1 MMRLTF
7 SDYPFKGQRVLV
19 REDFNVPLKNGKIL
33 DDSRLRAAI
42 PTLRHLVKA
51 GAAVMILSHFGR
63 PQEGEFSAEFS
74 LAPVAAALSKL
85 LEQPIELIS
94 EWRDLKV
101 ESGQVALIE
110 NIRFE
115 KGENSN
121 DPMLAKALASI
132 CDIFVMDAFAVS
144 HRAAASTVGV
154 IEFANQAIAG
164 PLLERELSALHQA
177 FTTPKRPL
185 VAVVGGSKVST
196 KLDVLK
202 ALIQK
207 VDTLIVGG
215 GIANTFLV
223 AAGQPIGES
232 LFEASL
238 VETAKQL
245 LNYAKEHGK
254 TILLPID
261 TIVSNDI
268 QASSGVVKTLKEIQ
282 PHDKIFDIGP
292 RAIEALKR
300 TLANAA
306 TVIWNGPVG
315 VFENPAFAEGTKALA
330 QAIAI
335 SDAFSLAGG
344 GETLAAISQFQVTDQ
359 ISYISTGGGAFL
371 EWLAGDT
378 LPAVAALAKKNH

>member
-1 MMRLTF
+1 MFTF

-19 REDFNVPLKNGKIL
+19 REDFNVPLKDGEVL
-33 DDSRLRAAI
+33 DDSRLRAAV
-42 PTLRHLVKA
+42 PTLQHLIKA

-63 PQEGEFSAEFS
+63 PQEGQFSTEFS
-74 LAPVAAALSKL
+74 LAPVADALSKL
-85 LEQPIELIS
+85 LDRPVELVS
-94 EWRDLKV
+94 EWRNLKV
-101 ESGQVALIE
+101 EPGHVVLIE

-121 DPMLAKALASI
+121 DPILAKALASI
-132 CDIFVMDAFAVS
+132 CDIVVMDAFAVS
-144 HRAAASTVGV
+144 HRASASTVGV
-154 IEFANQAIAG
+154 VEVAKQAIAG
-164 PLLERELSALHQA
+164 PLLEGELFALNQA
-177 FTTPKRPL
+177 FTSPKRPL

-202 ALIQK
+202 SLIEK

-223 AAGQPIGES
+223 AAGQSIGES
-232 LFEASL
+232 LYEPSL

-245 LNYAKEHGK
+245 LHYAKEHSK

-268 QASSGVVKTLKEIQ
+268 QASSGVIKTLKEIQ

-315 VFENPAFAEGTKALA
+315 VFENAAFAEGTKALA
-330 QAIAI
+330 QAIAE

-344 GETLAAISQFQVTDQ
+344 GETLAAISQFHVTDR

-371 EWLAGDT
+371 EWLAGET
-378 LPAVAALAKKNH
+378 LPAVAALANKNH

>member
-1 MMRLTF
+1 MFTF
-7 SDYPFKGQRVLV
+7 SDYPFKGQRVLI

-42 PTLRHLVKA
+42 PTLQHLIKA
-51 GAAVMILSHFGR
+51 GAAVMILAHFGR
-63 PQEGEFSAEFS
+63 PEEGEFSDEFS
-74 LAPVAAALSKL
+74 LAPVALALSKL
-85 LEQPIELIS
+85 LGQPIELVS
-94 EWRDLKV
+94 EWRNLKV
-101 ESGQVALIE
+101 EPGQVALIE
-110 NIRFE
+110 NVRFE

-121 DPMLAKALASI
+121 DPILAKALAST

-154 IEFANQAIAG
+154 VEFAKQAIAG
-164 PLLERELSALHQA
+164 PLLEGELFALNQA

-202 ALIQK
+202 SLIEK

-223 AAGQPIGES
+223 AAGQSVGES
-232 LFEASL
+232 LYEASL

-261 TIVSNDI
+261 TIVSSDI
-268 QASSGVVKTLKEIQ
+268 QASSGLIKTLKEIQ

-330 QAIAI
+330 QAIAE
-335 SDAFSLAGG
+335 SHAFSLAGG
-344 GETLAAISQFQVTDQ
+344 GETLAAISQFQVTDR

-371 EWLAGDT
+371 EWLAGET

>member
-1 MMRLTF
+1 MFTF

-33 DDSRLRAAI
+33 DDSRLLAVI
-42 PTLRHLVKA
+42 PTLQHLIEA

-63 PQEGEFSAEFS
+63 PEEGEFSAEFS
-74 LAPVAAALSKL
+74 LAPIAVALSKL
-85 LEQPIELIS
+85 LGQPIELVS
-94 EWRDLKV
+94 EWRNLKV
-101 ESGQVALIE
+101 EPGQVALIE

-121 DPMLAKALASI
+121 DPILAKALASI

-154 IEFANQAIAG
+154 VEFAKQAIAG
-164 PLLERELSALHQA
+164 PLLERELSALNQA

-202 ALIQK
+202 SLIEK

-223 AAGQPIGES
+223 AAGQSVGES
-232 LFEASL
+232 LYEASL
-238 VETAKQL
+238 VETANQL
-245 LNYAKEHGK
+245 LHYAKEHGK

-261 TIVSNDI
+261 TIVANDI
-268 QASSGVVKTLKEIQ
+268 QASSGVIKTLKDIQ

-300 TLANAA
+300 VLANAA

-330 QAIAI
+330 EAIAQ
-335 SDAFSLAGG
+335 SHAFSLAGG
-344 GETLAAISQFQVTDQ
+344 GETLAAISQFQVTDR

-371 EWLAGDT
+371 EWLAGET
-378 LPAVAALAKKNH
+378 LPAVAALAKKND